1 MTFRWVYWVLIVLTA
16 LMWAA
21 VLTTTHNGEAG

>member
-1 MTFRWVYWVLIVLTA
+1 MLRWVYWIIAILIA

-21 VLTTTHNGEAG
+21 VLIAPGGEVG

>member
-1 MTFRWVYWVLIVLTA
+1 MLKWIYWIIAILTA

>member
-1 MTFRWVYWVLIVLTA
+1 MKFRWVYWVLIVLTA

-21 VLTTTHNGEAG
+21 VLIAPGGEVG